1 MNRWHRFPPK
11 NQFNSIA
18 DFIANFNSCWYTAVG
33 AITVP
38 QQGFQCSPYAS
49 KRGMTEDAICAESFS
64 INQR

>member
-1 MNRWHRFPPK
+1 
-11 NQFNSIA
+11 
-18 DFIANFNSCWYTAVG
+18 
-33 AITVP
+33 VP